1 MKITLNLLSETEAIY
16 IRDALRDKAVQLRT
30 RPNDTVISEQKF
42 LDDPD
47 VSERRKANY
56 FTLKDMVNVLQ
67 HAITGTWR
75 E

>member
-1 MKITLNLLSETEAIY
+1 MKITLNLTETEAIY

-42 LDDPD
+42 LDDPN
-47 VSERRKANY
+47 VSERRRANY
-56 FTLKDMVNVLQ
+56 FTLKDAINVLEYK
-67 HAITGTWR
+67 INGTFS